1 MKFMIYAIFY
11 LLYRLNLKARIDNIN
26 RRDHMIA
33 TGRPVICEELTCKD
47 VDMPLAVTID
57 CSAAAKRISKRPGVP
72 ETIDKIVHPIATI
85 LVKFLSVIVF
95 VQKKLGGE
103 RII

>member
-33 TGRPVICEELTCKD
+33 KGKPVICEELTCKD